1 MDLGSQDIH
10 EYFRHS
16 GGCAECKARDQ
27 KTMEVDLMNKY
38 KLSIW
43 GRNFELPLLY
53 ECYPDEEVIESQ
65 REAFAMFE
73 ANSAAVAASLEYVQ
87 NYVETD
93 EFARLNGDKI
103 ENIFKYVM
111 PKEIFVPHTEKHRNV
126 AIMCNYKFDIEHG
139 IAVLFE
145 NGQFKK
151 VRPQDIAL

>member
-1 MDLGSQDIH
+1 MDLVSQDIH

-16 GGCAECKARDQ
+16 GGYAECKARDK

-73 ANSAAVAASLEYVQ
+73 ANSAAVAASLEHVK

-151 VRPQDIAL
+151 VGPQDIAL

>member
-1 MDLGSQDIH
+1 MNISDIPVVVPN
-10 EYFRHS
+10 
-16 GGCAECKARDQ
+16 AKLVTK

-73 ANSAAVAASLEYVQ
+73 ANSAAVAASLEHVK

-111 PKEIFVPHTEKHRNV
+111 PKAIFVPHTEKHRNV
-126 AIMCNYKFDIEHG
+126 AIMCNHKFDIEHG

-151 VRPQDIAL
+151 VGPQDIAL

>member
-1 MDLGSQDIH
+1 
-10 EYFRHS
+10 
-16 GGCAECKARDQ
+16 
-27 KTMEVDLMNKY
+27 
-38 KLSIW
+38 
-43 GRNFELPLLY
+43 
-53 ECYPDEEVIESQ
+53 
-65 REAFAMFE
+65 MFE
-73 ANSAAVAASLEYVQ
+73 ANSAAVAASLEHVK

-103 ENIFKYVM
+103 ENIFNYVM

-151 VRPQDIAL
+151 VGPQDIAL

>member
-1 MDLGSQDIH
+1 MDLVSQDIH
-10 EYFRHS
+10 EHFRHS

-27 KTMEVDLMNKY
+27 KND
-38 KLSIW
+38 
-43 GRNFELPLLY
+43 GGGF
-53 ECYPDEEVIESQ
+53 D
-65 REAFAMFE
+65 E
-73 ANSAAVAASLEYVQ
+73 ANSAAVAASLEHVK

-139 IAVLFE
+139 LAVLFE

-151 VRPQDIAL
+151 VGPQDIAL

>member
-1 MDLGSQDIH
+1 
-10 EYFRHS
+10 
-16 GGCAECKARDQ
+16 
-27 KTMEVDLMNKY
+27 MNKY

-53 ECYPDEEVIESQ
+53 ECYHDEEVIESQ

-73 ANSAAVAASLEYVQ
+73 ANSAAVAASLEHVK

-145 NGQFKK
+145 NGQSKK
-151 VRPQDIAL
+151 VGPQDIAL

>member
-1 MDLGSQDIH
+1 MDLVSQDIH
-10 EYFRHS
+10 EHFRHS
-16 GGCAECKARDQ
+16 GGCAECKARD
-27 KTMEVDLMNKY
+27 KKMMEVDLMNKY

-73 ANSAAVAASLEYVQ
+73 ANSATVAASLEHVK

-151 VRPQDIAL
+151 VGPQDIAL

>member
-1 MDLGSQDIH
+1 
-10 EYFRHS
+10 
-16 GGCAECKARDQ
+16 
-27 KTMEVDLMNKY
+27 
-38 KLSIW
+38 
-43 GRNFELPLLY
+43 
-53 ECYPDEEVIESQ
+53 
-65 REAFAMFE
+65 MFE
-73 ANSAAVAASLEYVQ
+73 ANSAAVAASLAHVK

-151 VRPQDIAL
+151 VGPQDIAL